1 MYNNVRNY
9 DEYNCNIANNSNRV
23 EFRQLIS
30 YRATQNPHFPLC
42 IFARRQNKIVL
53 FAKITIYCYSVPW
66 FFAVFSTV
74 SLGVHSILS
83 LDATCLLE
91 GDK

>member
-1 MYNNVRNY
+1 MFATMTNNR
-9 DEYNCNIANNSNRV
+9 NIANNSSRV

-30 YRATQNPHFPLC
+30 YSESTFPRSVFL
-42 IFARRQNKIVL
+42 ARRQNKIVL